1 MDLQKAGSSNRQNSE
16 GIKILWIRI
25 IVSLFSIL
33 RFIFLNSIDDL
44 IVYILMNLKA
54 FSVNLILDLFLVSL
68 VIAQPSLDKFRSDME
83 NKVRGLA

>member
-1 MDLQKAGSSNRQNSE
+1 
-16 GIKILWIRI
+16 
-25 IVSLFSIL
+25 
-33 RFIFLNSIDDL
+33 
-44 IVYILMNLKA
+44 MNLKA